1 MSPESS
7 AHPDRIGPY
16 RIVRR
21 LGAGGMGEVF
31 LAFDDRLDR
40 RVAVKRIRPE
50 ARANLERRERLRRE
64 ARVAARLNH
73 TSIVQ
78 VYDILHEEDS
88 DYIVME
94 YVEGRNLRELIE
106 NGAVP
111 LRDALELARELADGL
126 DAAHRLGIVHRDF
139 KTENVLVTA
148 AGRAKI
154 TDFGIAKQL
163 LGDEEESLTRGNVVL
178 GTYRSMSPE
187 QARGE
192 PVDHR
197 TDLFSFGVL
206 LYELFTGRSPF
217 QAENS
222 LATLNQVI
230 HVRQKPVCE
239 LVPAVPA
246 EVSDLVDH
254 LLEKDPLL
262 RPQSAGQ
269 VRRELDRFVQ
279 ATAELAETAMT
290 MIEPAGSRRATGV
303 GSSGSR
309 TRPSSSGIPP
319 RPDSALTTLKG
330 RPRRALW
337 VVAALVLLGIAA
349 GAAYFALRPP
359 RPPLYV
365 GVLRPEVGAGGGA
378 PETELLS
385 SGVRVALLRALVSLE
400 GISPKELDEIDAAP
414 GSPQQVAREVA
425 ADEIVSSRLDCR
437 PDACRVAVKRIR
449 GRDGSVLWADSLEVP
464 TDDFSVA
471 ASAVT
476 RQLRLAY
483 ADRKTRRGIPDLA
496 VGSGDLKE
504 LLRLRRRFESRGEA
518 SLDPILD
525 GLEAIRERSPGFL
538 DAYLLEARAVLFR
551 FWESRDP
558 ADLQRG
564 FRLAQDARKLAPG
577 DPQPL
582 LVLVELAL
590 AANDLELAK
599 DTLEELERLVP
610 GDVRVL
616 ERRARYL
623 NARGRTEEALELL
636 RETARVHPST
646 NRLRNLAQMEFQQG
660 QIAQAREHLQLL
672 LQRSPADS
680 GGLNLLATIELSNG
694 DPRRAAE
701 LFGALVQRSPTPA
714 RLANLALSYC
724 FLGRYADAVATYRR
738 IVEKEPRNPLY
749 ALNLADAYSLQGQ
762 KAEADALYRR
772 VLELITADPAASGPQ
787 FLTAKA
793 QALAHLGQGPDAV
806 AAVQEALRLAPNDGP
821 VAYEGAVV
829 YALLGESSSA
839 LVNAE
844 KALKLGMQ
852 PRWFSFP
859 WFDSLRGNPAF
870 QKLLAGSERPASS

>member
-1 MSPESS
+1 LSPEPS

-31 LAFDDRLDR
+31 LAYDDRLDR
-40 RVAVKRIRPE
+40 PVAIKRIRPDG
-50 ARANLERRERLRRE
+50 NNHSERRERLRRE

-73 TSIVQ
+73 PAIVQ

-94 YVEGRNLRELIE
+94 YVEGRNLRLLLEAGLP
-106 NGAVP
+106 G
-111 LRDALELARELADGL
+111 LGKALELARELAAGL
-126 DAAHRLGIVHRDF
+126 DAAHRMGVVHRDL

-148 AGRAKI
+148 EGRAKI

-163 LGDEEESLTRGNVVL
+163 LGTDEESLTRDHAVL

-222 LATLNQVI
+222 LATLNRVI
-230 HVRQKPVCE
+230 HFRQTPLFE
-239 LVPAVPA
+239 LSPEVPA
-246 EVSDLVDH
+246 ELSDLVDH

-269 VRRELDRFVQ
+269 VRRELDRLAL
-279 ATAELAETAMT
+279 ATAEPGETAMT
-290 MIEPAGSRRATGV
+290 QIEPAAP
-303 GSSGSR
+303 SR
-309 TRPSSSGIPP
+309 TGGGTSGIRTRSVSRGTAPP
-319 RPDSALTTLKG
+319 ADSALTTLKG

-337 VVAALVLLGIAA
+337 VAVVLGLLGIAA
-349 GAAYFALRPP
+349 GTAYFVLRPP
-359 RPPLYV
+359 PPPLYV
-365 GVLRPEVGAGGGA
+365 GVLRPEIGAGSGA
-378 PETELLS
+378 ETELLS

-414 GSPQQVAREVA
+414 GPPQQVAREIA

-437 PDACRVAVKRIR
+437 PEACRVAVKRIR
-449 GRDGSVLWADSLEVP
+449 GQDGSVLWADSLEVP

-483 ADRKTRRGIPDLA
+483 ADRRTRRGIPDLA
-496 VGSGDLKE
+496 VSSGDLKE
-504 LLRLRRRFESRGEA
+504 FLRLRRRFESRGEA
-518 SLDPILD
+518 SLDSILA
-525 GLEAIRERSPGFL
+525 GLQEIRERSPGFL
-538 DAYLLEARAVLFR
+538 DAYLLEARAVLFH
-551 FWESRDP
+551 FWESREP

-582 LVLVELAL
+582 LVLVDLAL
-590 AANDLELAK
+590 AANDLVLAEE
-599 DTLEELERLVP
+599 TLEELEGLVP

-623 NARGRTEEALELL
+623 SARGRTEEALELL
-636 RETARVHPST
+636 RETARIHPST

-660 QIAQAREHLQLL
+660 QIAQAREHLQRL

-701 LFGALVQRSPTPA
+701 LFGALVRRSPTPA

-738 IVEKEPRNPLY
+738 IVEQEPRNPLY

-772 VLELITADPAASGPQ
+772 VLELIETDPAASGPQ

-793 QALAHLGQGPDAV
+793 QALAHLGKGRDAV
-806 AAVQEALRLAPNDGP
+806 AAVQEAFRLAPNDGP
-821 VAYEGAVV
+821 VAYEAALV

-844 KALKLGMQ
+844 KAVKLGMR

-859 WFDSLRGNPAF
+859 WFDSLRANPDF
-870 QKLLAGSERPASS
+870 QRLLAGAGSPES